1 MNNIPIVLMSIT
13 LGMIIGAG
21 ATSVYFS
28 QETSPSKEKEVENT
42 HISHDMHSE
51 MDSMMHNLEGKSGDE
66 FDRVFLDDM
75 IVHHEGAVQMS
86 QAALERASHEEIKNL
101 ARNIIKAQEEEIAQ
115 MKEWRM
121 NWFGI

>member
-28 QETSPSKEKEVENT
+28 QETSPTEEIKNT
-42 HISHDMHSE
+42 SVSHDMHSE